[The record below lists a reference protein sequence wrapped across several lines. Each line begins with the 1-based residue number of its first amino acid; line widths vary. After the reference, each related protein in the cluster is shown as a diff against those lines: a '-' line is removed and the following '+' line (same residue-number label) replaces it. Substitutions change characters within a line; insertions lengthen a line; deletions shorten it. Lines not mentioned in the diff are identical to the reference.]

1 MNIPLII
8 PLFFG
13 MRGWQLIIVVLLII
27 LLFGAKR
34 IPALMKSLGKSVH
47 AFKAGVAEAES
58 EIRKPV
64 KHDSPREKEKLNT
77 TDAPAKD
84 IEE

>member
-1 MNIPLII
+1 MNIPVII

-34 IPALMKSLGKSVH
+34 IPTLMKSLGKSVH
-47 AFKAGVAEAES
+47 AFKQGVAEAVA

-64 KHDSPREKEKLNT
+64 KSEKTEKDITKEPEPR
-77 TDAPAKD
+77 AKD
-84 IEE
+84 TAE